1 MEMDQRENIREGTLT
16 SRIEQETAKV
26 PSINWLGLAVG
37 SMILSATTALIFRKR
52 DLGNFFGLWAPSF
65 MLIGVYNK
73 LVKVEADLERSRL
86 H

>member
-1 MEMDQRENIREGTLT
+1 MDVSQSEQIREGDLT
-16 SRIEQETAKV
+16 RTIEEQTAKI

-37 SMILSATTALIFRKR
+37 SMVVSFVAAIFFKR
-52 DLGNFFGLWAPSF
+52 RGLGTFIGLWAPSL

-73 LVKVEADLERSRL
+73 IVKLEANLERSRM